1 MEIGNWKLENGN
13 SKMGA
18 AAFLPFV
25 LCLLPF
31 DLLHGRRAG
40 GSGAVEAALRRHVA
54 IPQARDRR
62 YSTSAHG

>member
-18 AAFLPFV
+18 AAFLPFALV
-25 LCLLPF
+25 H
-31 DLLHGRRAG
+31 DRRAG
-40 GSGAVEAALRRHVA
+40 GSGAVEAALHRHVA

-62 YSTSAHG
+62 Y